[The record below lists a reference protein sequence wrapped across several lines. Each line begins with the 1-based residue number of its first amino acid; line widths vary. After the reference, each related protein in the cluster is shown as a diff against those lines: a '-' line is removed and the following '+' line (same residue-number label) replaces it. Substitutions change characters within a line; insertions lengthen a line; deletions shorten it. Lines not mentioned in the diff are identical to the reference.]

1 MTIFTLLGFE
11 PCSDGEFE
19 PGSEKI
25 AVFVDSQQMFTHVAI
40 QLPEVRVWASK
51 MGVLWEDI
59 SHATVE
65 GIEGRM
71 CGTVNQFMS
80 RPLPQ

>member
-1 MTIFTLLGFE
+1 MGFE

-40 QLPEVRVWASK
+40 QLPEVRVWSSK